1 MISSVCLQ
9 KKTGWDNTMKGL
21 RHLNVPTCHEI
32 LLGVLFILFFVDQTK
47 TQLIGKY
54 FKYLYLISRAINL
67 IPISWYLCLVWENET
82 TLNLFRLRWA
92 AFFFILKS
100 NRNADDKIWINHYG
114 IVIIRVTVSGT
125 KDRQRLIR
133 FSGTKNIY
141 STANFYRL
149 Y

>member
-1 MISSVCLQ
+1 MNDYLKQIQTRESFLRGPHPFSNQKHTFFIDKRGKKLIKKKDQHIKPLNVISGVCLL

-67 IPISWYLCLVWENET
+67 IPISWYLCLEWEN
-82 TLNLFRLRWA
+82 
-92 AFFFILKS
+92 
-100 NRNADDKIWINHYG
+100 
-114 IVIIRVTVSGT
+114 
-125 KDRQRLIR
+125 
-133 FSGTKNIY
+133 
-141 STANFYRL
+141 
-149 Y
+149 